1 MTSRQTLFSTLSG
14 LFPQFCFKKIQSL
27 ARNSNPF
34 IMASPLDFSS
44 HIQIPPLE
52 EFLVDVD
59 HKLGRANGN
68 IYHRHTGIPSV
79 HDGQIMVR
87 LKKKRFVILDYG
99 LQPSDADLQYAL
111 TNPHIKIPKGAGK
124 ESCKTPECP
133 KVGVPVCIYD
143 SEPNE
148 TDSLYLRT
156 GLCFSCQRN
165 LNEKRRT
172 ERKRT
177 NPRLSA
183 EDEDG
188 LEPSMIYA
196 MGPSPKKL
204 RYKNGSMVELASDAI
219 IVNGAIEGTRH
230 YGEGYGFQEIGG
242 DLLHCSRE
250 ALMETERLIEAVS
263 SGAASAAV
271 AAVHGAL
278 LDDSA
283 HDSLP
288 PGDEEINSIYQKAFH
303 SLSKSI
309 FLLTQWKAS
318 WDAAIEAAHET
329 VADPSLADAVAS
341 AAAVAA
347 ATTVPEIMGDNGSGD
362 PSSNMATLLMAAN
375 DERNDHD
382 DDEED
387 PSLEYV

>member
-1 MTSRQTLFSTLSG
+1 M
-14 LFPQFCFKKIQSL
+14 
-27 ARNSNPF
+27 PF
-34 IMASPLDFSS
+34 TNALEYSS
-44 HIQIPPLE
+44 SSSEIQIPPVE

-59 HKLGRANGN
+59 QKLGRANGN
-68 IYHRHTGIPSV
+68 IYHRHTGVPGM

-99 LQPSDADLQYAL
+99 IVPSDADLQYAL
-111 TNPHIKIPKGAGK
+111 THPHIKIPKGAGK
-124 ESCKTPECP
+124 EACKTPECS
-133 KVGVPVCIYD
+133 KVGKPVCIYD

-156 GLCFSCQRN
+156 GLCFGCQRS

-177 NPRLSA
+177 NPMASTSE
-183 EDEDG
+183 EDGG
-188 LEPSMIYA
+188 LEPSMMYA
-196 MGPSPKKL
+196 MGPSPKKF
-204 RYKNGSMVELASDAI
+204 RYNKNGSFVEVAADAI
-219 IVNGAIEGTRH
+219 IIHGAMEKTRQ

-250 ALMETERLIEAVS
+250 ALVDTERLIEAVS

-283 HDSLP
+283 QDSIVP
-288 PGDEEINSIYQKAFH
+288 PGDEEIHSIYQKAFH

-309 FLLTQWKAS
+309 FLLTQWKSS

-347 ATTVPEIMGDNGSGD
+347 ATTTVPDMMGDNGSGGD

-375 DERNDHD
+375 DERKDHD
-382 DDEED
+382 DDDHDED
-387 PSLEYV
+387 PSVEVYV

>member
-1 MTSRQTLFSTLSG
+1 
-14 LFPQFCFKKIQSL
+14 
-27 ARNSNPF
+27 
-34 IMASPLDFSS
+34 MASPLDFSS

>member
-1 MTSRQTLFSTLSG
+1 
-14 LFPQFCFKKIQSL
+14 
-27 ARNSNPF
+27 
-34 IMASPLDFSS
+34 MASPNSLECSS
-44 HIQIPPLE
+44 AIQIPPID
-52 EFLVDVD
+52 EFVDDVE

-68 IYHRHTGIPSV
+68 IFHRHTGVPGV

-99 LQPSDADLQYAL
+99 IVPTDADLQLAL
-111 TNPHIKIPKGAGK
+111 TNSNIKIPKGAGK
-124 ESCKTPECP
+124 ETCKTPDCL

-156 GLCFSCQRN
+156 GLCFGCQRN

-177 NPRLSA
+177 NPRLSTS
-183 EDEDG
+183 DEDG

-196 MGPSPKKL
+196 MGPSPKKF
-204 RYKNGSMVELASDAI
+204 RYKNGSFVELASDAI

-230 YGEGYGFQEIGG
+230 YGEGYGFQEIGA
-242 DLLHCSRE
+242 DLLQSSQE
-250 ALMETERLIEAVS
+250 ALVDTERLVHAVS

-271 AAVHGAL
+271 AAVHGSL
-278 LDDSA
+278 LDDNG
-283 HDSLP
+283 HDPIS
-288 PGDEEINSIYQKAFH
+288 PGDEDINSIYQKAFH

-309 FLLTQWKAS
+309 FLLSQWKSS

-347 ATTVPEIMGDNGSGD
+347 ATSVPDMLGDNSGSD
-362 PSSNMATLLMAAN
+362 PTSSMATLLMAAN
-375 DERNDHD
+375 DERKDHEGDDD
-382 DDEED
+382 DDEPGVE
-387 PSLEYV
+387 VFV